1 MAINIKNKEYFRP
14 WGSYI
19 TFDQEPGFQVKRLNV
34 NPGGILSLQKHY
46 KRSEHWT
53 VVLGVARITLN
64 DEEFDLKVNESVF
77 IPVEAIH
84 RIANQG
90 ETELQIIE
98 VQCGDY
104 LGEDDIERF
113 EDNYGRV
120 KD

>member
-1 MAINIKNKEYFRP
+1 MAINIKNKEYLRP

-53 VVLGVARITLN
+53 VVMGAARITLN
-64 DEEFDLKVNESVF
+64 DDEFDLTVNESVF

-84 RIANQG
+84 RIANHG
-90 ETELQIIE
+90 DTELRVIE

-120 KD
+120 EG